1 MRLRTLWLPLIFVAL
16 AACGNGDDADVVLSD
31 EPQVFVDRNVLQFD
45 TEYGS
50 GTYVGATTFN
60 TLIIEN
66 RGLQEL
72 EITGVAKDGPGVFT
86 LRLPQELADGKPLRL
101 QSRQQAFIEVAFKP
115 TEAKQ
120 YDGALV
126 IRSNDPKAEVKQVTL
141 TAKGVPAPQQ

>member
-16 AACGNGDDADVVLSD
+16 AGCGNGEDDVVLTD

-72 EITGVAKDGPGVFT
+72 EITQVAKEGPGVFT
-86 LRLPQELADGKPLRL
+86 LRLPQELVDGKPLRL

-115 TEAKQ
+115 TAAQQ
-120 YDGALV
+120 YDGALL
-126 IRSNDPKAEVKQVTL
+126 ITSNDPQAQTKQVTL
-141 TAKGVPAPQQ
+141 TAKGVPAP

>member
-16 AACGNGDDADVVLSD
+16 AGCGNGDDVELTD

-50 GTYVGATTFN
+50 GTWVNATTYN

-72 EITGVAKDGPGVFT
+72 QITQITKEGPGVFT
-86 LRLPQELADGKPLRL
+86 LRLPQELADGKPLVL
-101 QSRQQAFIEVAFKP
+101 KSREQAFVEVAFKP
-115 TEAKQ
+115 PEAKQ
-120 YDGALV
+120 YDGTLV
-126 IRSNDPKAEVKQVTL
+126 IHSNDPKAAVKHITL
-141 TAKGVPAPQQ
+141 TAKGVPPPQQ